1 MNRLVGP
8 ERFRLVQNFKQ
19 LYSLY
24 EQNRDLISVGAY
36 VSGSDGRIDQAIEAY
51 PRLQGFLRQEAGQSV
66 TLDQSFVALD
76 GLLTT
81 VQMPT

>member
-8 ERFRLVQNFKQ
+8 ERFKRVQNFKQ

-36 VSGSDGRIDQAIEAY
+36 VPGSDSRIDQAIEAY
-51 PRLQGFLRQEAGQSV
+51 PRLQGFLRQETGQSV

-76 GLLTT
+76 GLLTNL
-81 VQMPT
+81 QMPA